1 MGKRKQNKKDPIETD
16 WRKKSIIRGREAKAL
31 NKRIRELILS
41 RDSWKNK
48 YSETKKQCTIWENEL
63 IKIKKKLNEILMQ

>member
-1 MGKRKQNKKDPIETD
+1 MDKIKQNKKHPIETD

-31 NKRIRELILS
+31 NKRIRELVVS
-41 RDSWKNK
+41 RDLWKSK
-48 YSETKKQCTIWENEL
+48 YSETKKQCTIWETEL